1 MILAISIISVLSMFT
16 FKLISHMDFHQK
28 SIQIPI
34 HMDHS
39 NQFRHLHPIKSHTTH
54 LNNYLQLSQTSIQKS
69 TKIDQSQLKFGK
81 ATNTKW
87 KYGVIDANN
96 NNNAPPPPQYQLKL
110 LTLNSGGNVSGGFGL
125 FDMTKNIQ
133 GGGGGIINS
142 DAMRQLVGQQVQ

>member
-1 MILAISIISVLSMFT
+1 MGAVNFAIVIGPNILRTSGEVTNPMKAIDDNKHMQTTISTMIKYYKQVLPN
-16 FKLISHMDFHQK
+16 
-28 SIQIPI
+28 QI
-34 HMDHS
+34 D
-39 NQFRHLHPIKSHTTH
+39 L
-54 LNNYLQLSQTSIQKS
+54 Y
-69 TKIDQSQLKFGK
+69 KFDK

-133 GGGGGIINS
+133 GS
-142 DAMRQLVGQQVQ
+142 